1 MLKKILLTLS
11 LPLMLSA
18 HTMPE
23 LFSALKNHSQ
33 TKSDEMVTKKAGVY
47 KNLANSQLYPKVNLF
62 AKYDYYTTPTG
73 MVPVPP
79 NDLVEMIQP
88 TTKYTSAQPFS
99 NTILREGASFTMPI
113 FVKSIFTTA
122 DKAEAMQKSA
132 KAKKHINLLK
142 NEALIVGSNA
152 NFIYLRALEKS
163 LDTKEK
169 SLLETKKTLQIKVD
183 NGRAPA
189 SALYKINDGLNQI
202 SITKNNINLQ
212 TKKLISTI
220 SSLTGIK
227 LTQPI
232 EMDVNATTSD
242 SKELASLE
250 PLKKKIIADRLRIK
264 ATKEKLY
271 PSLLAQGSYVYSQGK
286 AYNSGVAVNTN
297 YGNIGVVL
305 NIPLLQM
312 DNYSEVTLSEIEVKS
327 SEVALEKQSDELS
340 AQAQMLEDSLPLLA
354 NSVKLYEQSIED
366 KKQLLEIAKLNY
378 KNGRLSTEE
387 YLRYEDDVV
396 GAEAKLYKSKAELI
410 QTKMQLAVI
419 YANNIEEMVK

>member
-1 MLKKILLTLS
+1 MKKTIVALA
-11 LPLMLSA
+11 LPLVIYAQNMS
-18 HTMPE
+18 E
-23 LFSALKNHSQ
+23 LFDALKNHSQ
-33 TKSDEMVTKKAGVY
+33 TKSDEMVVKKSEVY
-47 KNLANSQLYPKVNLF
+47 KNLADDKLYPKINLF

-73 MVPVPP
+73 MIPVPP
-79 NDLVEMIQP
+79 NDLLQMVKDP
-88 TTKYTSAQPFS
+88 TVGQPFS
-99 NTILREGASFTMPI
+99 ENITREGIAFSMPV
-113 FVKSIFTTA
+113 FMKSIFSAA

-152 NFIYLRALEKS
+152 NFVYLSALKES

-202 SITKNNINLQ
+202 SISKNNINLQ
-212 TKKLISTI
+212 TKKLISI
-220 SSLTGIK
+220 IYSLTGITLEK
-227 LTQPI
+227 PVD
-232 EMDVNATTSD
+232 MDINIASDTS
-242 SKELASLE
+242 KTLASLE
-250 PLKKKIIADRLRIK
+250 PLRAKIAADRLNVK
-264 ATKEKLY
+264 VEKEKLY
-271 PSLLAQGSYVYSQGK
+271 PAIFAQGSYAFSQGT
-286 AYNSGVAVNTN
+286 AYNNDKSVNET

-312 DNYSEVTLSEIEVKS
+312 DNYSEIALAEVEVTSGEV
-327 SEVALEKQSDELS
+327 ELEKMSDELQ
-340 AQAQMLEDSLPLLA
+340 AKAQMLEASLPLLE
-354 NSVKLYEQSIED
+354 NSVKLYQQSIND
-366 KKQLLEIAKLNY
+366 KKKLLEIAKLNY

-396 GAEAKLYKSKAELI
+396 SAKAKFYKSEAALI
-410 QTKMQLAVI
+410 QTKMELAVI